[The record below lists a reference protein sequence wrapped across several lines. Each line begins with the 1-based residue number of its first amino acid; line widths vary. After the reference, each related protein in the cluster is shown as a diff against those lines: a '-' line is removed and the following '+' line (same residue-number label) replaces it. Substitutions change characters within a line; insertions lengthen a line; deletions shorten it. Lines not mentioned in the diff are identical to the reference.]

1 MGRPS
6 DPQQVHQRLKLRLAQ
21 MAKLLQMAFTHR
33 LIELLQQ
40 RQARVGNANVH
51 HAAIV
56 GNPLPGNEAALLQAI
71 DESRDVG
78 ARDTSLPAR
87 TSVGSAAGCSAFK
100 SRRALYCCAVKS
112 CC

>member
-1 MGRPS
+1 MTLGGGERVTCQRRRSLPDAFFGFMGRPS

-56 GNPLPGNEAALLQAI
+56 GNPLPGNESALLQAI
-71 DESRDVG
+71 DESVM
-78 ARDTSLPAR
+78 
-87 TSVGSAAGCSAFK
+87 
-100 SRRALYCCAVKS
+100 
-112 CC
+112 